1 MLALL
6 SLHLICVFQ
15 VCLFVCLFVYLLC
28 SHFVRSLTATIA
40 SLVERE
46 RERVLI
52 NSNFL
57 HSFVVFL
64 VEQQQQQCECA

>member
-46 RERVLI
+46 RE
-52 NSNFL
+52 S
-57 HSFVVFL
+57 
-64 VEQQQQQCECA
+64 AD